1 MSDRIKLTAGSPKH
15 VSELLDYKCLNCK
28 KNFLIHPTRWKVHL
42 LECLKECSFNELL
55 ALREKEENKVTKDFI
70 EHSLLHF
77 HNLVQ
82 Q

>member
-15 VSELLDYKCLNCK
+15 VSELLNYKCPNCK